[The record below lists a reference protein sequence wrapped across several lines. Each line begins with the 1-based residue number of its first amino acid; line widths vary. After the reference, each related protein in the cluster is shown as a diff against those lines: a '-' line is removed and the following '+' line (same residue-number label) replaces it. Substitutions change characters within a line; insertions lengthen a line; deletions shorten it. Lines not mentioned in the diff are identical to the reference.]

1 MKKQD
6 GRKRINFELFL
17 LLLVIIALP
26 FTVHFAVIRTGLE
39 QFPWI
44 PMEMGERGDFFLLWK
59 SRLFAGCTGIMLLVL
74 MDAFL
79 IRGKRKSLGKKW
91 IPLFIYELLAVV
103 STCLSKYREYSLQG
117 MMEHFETIW
126 VLLGYGI
133 LVYYAY
139 FVLQEERDFQII
151 MAGLVAVLCMEV
163 VIGLFQM
170 IGFDLLQTDF
180 VRRLLLAGNDAISKE
195 QLLFNFAGETYQRV
209 YGTFYNPNYA
219 GVWFVM
225 LLPVAYIALQ
235 RAGKKGKIGLV
246 LLTVADLICVVGT
259 GSKSAVIALV
269 VIILLWSIYKG
280 LQDFH
285 KIWHGCIAL
294 AVLFF
299 VFITYDRL
307 SGNETLKRLAEGF
320 SLSVSDYALQEIT
333 VQEDCIEL
341 QFRGRQISFFYKE
354 EGEALYPVFLDEND
368 NMIEYVSNEQEQSCT
383 LSGQEF
389 EGLVFQCY
397 RKNEI
402 PYIAMEYEGL
412 KWRFTNWTED
422 GSYQYI
428 TIWGKPDKIEQAD
441 SVLFK
446 GKERLFTNR
455 GYIWSRTIPLL
466 KKYLLWGS
474 GPDTFLLIFPQN
486 DYVMR
491 ANLGYGFFTEILT
504 KPHNMYLQIGLQTGV
519 LSVVCF
525 LILLMGYLAES
536 IELYYSKKSRQN
548 TIMGRRQMDLGVGI
562 FLAVFAYGIMGI
574 TNDSML
580 VTAPYFWI
588 LLGMGIK
595 WNYLQK
601 PENK

>member
-1 MKKQD
+1 M
-6 GRKRINFELFL
+6 LF
-17 LLLVIIALP
+17 
-26 FTVHFAVIRTGLE
+26 
-39 QFPWI
+39 
-44 PMEMGERGDFFLLWK
+44 
-59 SRLFAGCTGIMLLVL
+59 VL

-79 IRGKRKSLGKKW
+79 VRGKRETLVKKW
-91 IPLFIYELLAVV
+91 IPLLIYELLVVV
-103 STCLSKYREYSLQG
+103 STCLSQYREYSLQG
-117 MMEHFETIW
+117 MMEHFETVW

-133 LVYYAY
+133 LAYYTY
-139 FVLQEERDFQII
+139 FVLREERDFQVVI
-151 MAGLVAVLCMEV
+151 AGLVAVFCV
-163 VIGLFQM
+163 QVAIGLFQM
-170 IGFDLLQTDF
+170 VGFDLLQTDF
-180 VRRLLLAGNDAISKE
+180 VKQLLLVGNDGISKE

-235 RAGKKGKIGLV
+235 RAGKKGKICLV
-246 LLTVADLICVVGT
+246 LLIVADLFCVVGT
-259 GSKSAVIALV
+259 GSKSAVTALV
-269 VIILLWSIYKG
+269 IIILLWGIYRG
-280 LQDFH
+280 VQDFH
-285 KIWHGCIAL
+285 KIWYGCIAL
-294 AVLFF
+294 AVLFL
-299 VFITYDRL
+299 VFITYDKL

-320 SLSVSDYALQEIT
+320 SLLAADDALQGVI

-341 QFRGRQISFFYKE
+341 QFRGRQISFFYEE

-368 NMIEYVSNEQEQSCT
+368 DIIEYVSNEQAQNCT
-383 LSGQEF
+383 LLGQEL

-402 PYIAMEYEGL
+402 PYIVMEYEGI

-422 GSYQYI
+422 GGYRYI
-428 TIWGKPDKIEQAD
+428 TIWGKPDSIGQAD
-441 SVLFK
+441 SLLFT
-446 GKERLFTNR
+446 GKEKLFTNR
-455 GYIWSRTIPLL
+455 GYIWGRTIPLL
-466 KKYLLWGS
+466 KRYLFWGS

-525 LILLMGYLAES
+525 LILLMGYLVES
-536 IELYYSKKSRQN
+536 IKLYYRRKGGQKSVMSREE
-548 TIMGRRQMDLGVGI
+548 MDLGFGI
-562 FLAVFAYGIMGI
+562 FLAVFAYGLMGI

-595 WNYLQK
+595 WNHLQK
-601 PENK
+601 LENK